1 MTAAYRIL
9 QIVKRLDRPGRL
21 ADDGR
26 MSDPSIS
33 RLLLEAYRSFDS
45 EIEAGLRDRG
55 VSDLRPGLARTLVL
69 IDRSGTH
76 LGQLAQRA
84 QITKQ
89 AMMQAVDELE
99 SLGCV
104 RRTPD
109 PGDGRAKVVRLT
121 ARGLRHR
128 AAARKAVASVEARA
142 RRRLGDRRYEFFRVA
157 LEELSSEEE

>member
-1 MTAAYRIL
+1 
-9 QIVKRLDRPGRL
+9 V
-21 ADDGR
+21 
-26 MSDPSIS
+26 SEPSVS
-33 RLLLEAYRSFDS
+33 RLLLVAYRSLDE

-69 IDRSGTH
+69 IDRSGTQ

-89 AMMQAVDELE
+89 AMMQVVDELE

-142 RRRLGDRRYEFFRVA
+142 RRRLGDRRYEFFRDA
-157 LEELSSEEE
+157 LEELSAAEE

>member
-1 MTAAYRIL
+1 
-9 QIVKRLDRPGRL
+9 V
-21 ADDGR
+21 
-26 MSDPSIS
+26 SEPSVS
-33 RLLLEAYRSFDS
+33 RLLLEAYRSLDQ
-45 EIEAGLRDRG
+45 EIDAAMRDRG
-55 VSDLRPGLARTLVL
+55 VTDLRPGLARTLLL

-76 LGQLAQRA
+76 LGDLAQRA

-89 AMMQAVDELE
+89 AMMQVIDELE

-142 RRRLGDRRYEFFRVA
+142 RRRLGYRRFEFFRVA
-157 LEELSSEEE
+157 LEELSSAEE